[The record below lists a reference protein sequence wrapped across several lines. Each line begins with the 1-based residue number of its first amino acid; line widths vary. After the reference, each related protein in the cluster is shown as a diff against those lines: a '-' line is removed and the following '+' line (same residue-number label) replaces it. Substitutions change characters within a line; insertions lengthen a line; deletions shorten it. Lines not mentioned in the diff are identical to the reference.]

1 MRRLALALVASTVA
15 LAGTAGSAHGALVLS
30 TGALAPDNDDTQDV
44 QVYLFNPTSVDR
56 IVTVRAADASGVA
69 GPLTRQ
75 VTVQGDQEFLVSF
88 DCTMICVMAA
98 ELVDPSGTVIPA
110 VQYQHLATTTDLWI
124 RPGEFAAYSDTN
136 AADLRYATLQGLGP
150 ITSTLGTLPAA
161 IAQTGSGV
169 SALDPRITS
178 LQTALTRQTRLL
190 TRQARTLKRLSRQ
203 VRRLSKTRP

>member
-75 VTVQGDQEFLVSF
+75 VTVEGDQEFLVSF
-88 DCTMICVMAA
+88 NCTMICIMAA

-136 AADLRYATLQGLGP
+136 AVDLRYTTLQGLAP
-150 ITSTLGTLPAA
+150 ITSTLGT
-161 IAQTGSGV
+161 ITQTGAGV
-169 SALDPRITS
+169 AALDPRITS

-190 TRQARTLKRLSRQ
+190 THQARTLKRLSRQ
-203 VRRLSKTRP
+203 VRRLSKTRR

>member
-1 MRRLALALVASTVA
+1 M
-15 LAGTAGSAHGALVLS
+15 
-30 TGALAPDNDDTQDV
+30 
-44 QVYLFNPTSVDR
+44 
-56 IVTVRAADASGVA
+56 
-69 GPLTRQ
+69 
-75 VTVQGDQEFLVSF
+75 
-88 DCTMICVMAA
+88 
-98 ELVDPSGTVIPA
+98 
-110 VQYQHLATTTDLWI
+110 I

-136 AADLRYATLQGLGP
+136 AVDLRYATLQGLAP

-203 VRRLSKTRP
+203 VRRLSKTRR